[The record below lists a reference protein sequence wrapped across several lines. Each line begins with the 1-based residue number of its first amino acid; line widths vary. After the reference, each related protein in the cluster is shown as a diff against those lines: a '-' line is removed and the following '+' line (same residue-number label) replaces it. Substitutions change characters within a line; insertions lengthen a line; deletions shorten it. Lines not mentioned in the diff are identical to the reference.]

1 MNTRSPQPPL
11 ARGSLLARYARL
23 LRGASFQTPSGLR
36 LRRVSPSVAVMTV
49 SALLLSACGMLDRRS
64 EPVRTAPTAVI
75 PAPTPGAAI
84 PGTATAKRSGGYYQ
98 DDGPGD
104 KAPEDIDAI
113 PDAVPRVEPLHRFA
127 NNPYTVFGKDYTPRK
142 TLGGYRARG
151 VASWYGKK
159 FHGQKTSSG
168 EIYDMYGMTA
178 AHPTLPIPSYVRV
191 TNPATEKSVVLRIND
206 RGPFHSGRLIDLS
219 WTAAAKL
226 GYIGSGSTL
235 VDVESILPGQETQL
249 AAAKPAGTSTT
260 RPDKTPPPEDPLARI
275 AEATMP
281 PPTSLPS
288 VQDGGGHYLQLG
300 AFGNRDNAEALQSRL
315 TRELGQF
322 SERLVIRSSGAL
334 YRVQLGPWADV
345 ATARQ
350 VAEQL
355 RKTLDFVPVLVPR

>member
-1 MNTRSPQPPL
+1 MIRIV
-11 ARGSLLARYARL
+11 LL
-23 LRGASFQTPSGLR
+23 
-36 LRRVSPSVAVMTV
+36 TV
-49 SALLLSACGMLDRRS
+49 PLLLSACGMLDRRT
-64 EPVRTAPTAVI
+64 EPARTTPTAVI
-75 PAPTPGAAI
+75 PAPTP
-84 PGTATAKRSGGYYQ
+84 ATPQKPPAVAKRGGGYYQ

-104 KAPEDIDAI
+104 SAPEDIDAI
-113 PDAVPRVEPLHRFA
+113 PDAIPRAEPLHRFA
-127 NNPYTVFGKDYTPRK
+127 NNPYTVFGKDYTPRR
-142 TLGGYRARG
+142 TAGGYRARG

-235 VDVESILPGQETQL
+235 VEVESIVPGQETQL
-249 AAAKPAGTSTT
+249 AAVKPSLLTIAKA
-260 RPDKTPPPEDPLARI
+260 PPQEDPVARI
-275 AEATMP
+275 AEATNP
-281 PPTSLPS
+281 RPTPLPA
-288 VQDGGGHYLQLG
+288 VHDAAGYYLQMG

-315 TRELGQF
+315 SRELGDLG
-322 SERLVIRSSGAL
+322 ERLVIRTSGSL
-334 YRVQLGPWADV
+334 YRVQLGPWTDLA
-345 ATARQ
+345 AARQ

-355 RKTLDFVPVLVPR
+355 RKTLDFMPVVVPR